1 MHHGVIIN
9 DDEND
14 DDDDDDDCEIID
26 FIKNPIQAPV
36 YILTI

>member
-9 DDEND
+9 DDGNDDND
-14 DDDDDDDCEIID
+14 DDDDDDDCEIND
-26 FIKNPIQAPV
+26 FIKNPI